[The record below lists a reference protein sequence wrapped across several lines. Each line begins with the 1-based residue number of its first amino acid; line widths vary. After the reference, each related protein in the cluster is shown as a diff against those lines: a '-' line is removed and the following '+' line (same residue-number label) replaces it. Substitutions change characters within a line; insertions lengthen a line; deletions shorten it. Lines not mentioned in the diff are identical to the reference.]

1 MLKLKSNT
9 VTGGGNHVN
18 WSDSYSMEIKIID
31 DQHKGLLDFINELF
45 DHSTGNEEEERSW
58 FKEVIQHAVQYI
70 KEHFATEEKYMKAT
84 RFSGYAEH
92 KKTHDEF
99 TLTVIKN
106 VKEFDAGKRLVL
118 EKFAYFLKDWV
129 LTHVAVMDRQYSDY
143 FRKITSRKADERL
156 SITTVDVA

>member
-9 VTGGGNHVN
+9 VTAGGNHVN
-18 WSDSYSMEIKIID
+18 WSDSYSMGIKIID
-31 DQHKGLLDFINELF
+31 DQHKGLLDFVNELY
-45 DHSTGNEEEERSW
+45 DHATGNEEEELAW
-58 FKEVIQHAVQYI
+58 FKEVIQQAVQYI

-99 TLTVIKN
+99 TLIV
-106 VKEFDAGKRLVL
+106 VKSAKDFQEGKRLVL

-143 FRKITSRKADERL
+143 FWKIATYKADGKL
-156 SITTVDVA
+156 TITADDVA